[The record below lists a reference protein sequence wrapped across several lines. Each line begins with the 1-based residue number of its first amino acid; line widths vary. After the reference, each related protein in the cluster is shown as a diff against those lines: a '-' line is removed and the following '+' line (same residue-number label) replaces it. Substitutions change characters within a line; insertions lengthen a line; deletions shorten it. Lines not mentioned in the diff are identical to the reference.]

1 MEDKEGLMAL
11 NLNMAKVIYEL
22 QRIAT
27 ALETIDN
34 KWESGAYSSGG
45 D

>member
-1 MEDKEGLMAL
+1 MEDKEGMMAL
-11 NLNMAKVIYEL
+11 NLNVKQVIYEL

-27 ALETIDN
+27 ALETIDS
-34 KWESGAYSSGG
+34 KWESGAYSGRG